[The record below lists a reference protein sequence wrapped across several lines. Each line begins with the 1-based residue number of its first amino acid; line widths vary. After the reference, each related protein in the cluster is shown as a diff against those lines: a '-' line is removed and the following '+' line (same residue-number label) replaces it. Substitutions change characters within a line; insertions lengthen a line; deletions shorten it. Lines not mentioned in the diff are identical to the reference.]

1 MVFYLPLAGQNDFY
15 FTLAEKN
22 DMKAHD
28 LSFIP
33 LNIPNHQVLVFV
45 SYVQILS
52 IEHSDAREDINSYN
66 NVFISKCMYF
76 RISKKWKNIGNFYHS
91 VLTVLTVL

>member
-22 DMKAHD
+22 DMKARD

-52 IEHSDAREDINSYN
+52 IEIFTHTLLTQE
-66 NVFISKCMYF
+66 
-76 RISKKWKNIGNFYHS
+76 RIS
-91 VLTVLTVL
+91 TVITMYSYQNACTSEYQRSGKT